1 MCGTNIKRDKKWKYI
16 QPKKPK
22 TIDGTF
28 DTPPRGPVYRDI
40 TKDGNWESTGPKLI
54 DWETR
59 PWDSDTYDCDEE
71 SEC

>member
-28 DTPPRGPVYRDI
+28 DTPPR
-40 TKDGNWESTGPKLI
+40 TGPKLI

-59 PWDSDTYDCDEE
+59 PWNSGIYHCDEE